1 MKKVIFLL
9 GSLVLFL
16 SVLGQNNDPS
26 APPAPKEKKPPKKQ
40 IGIGLKGGVNFSNVT
55 NASEVNA
62 NNTTGF
68 MIGAYFAPP
77 TKGIFG
83 FRTEI
88 IYSRQGYD
96 YANGT
101 STGSVN
107 LDYLLL
113 PQLTTINISR
123 FFEIDFGIQ
132 MAFLLNAKADSTKTS
147 SSANPYGEMIDYY
160 NKFQYGLA
168 GGIQI
173 NPVRML
179 FIGARYGIS
188 LSNMYKDPSTYTGGG
203 SGMPLPP
210 FIPSTSS
217 LNLKNNVLSIY
228 AGLKF

>member
-9 GSLVLFL
+9 GSLALFI
-16 SVLGQNNDPS
+16 SVMGQKTDSS
-26 APPAPKEKKPPKKQ
+26 AAAAPKEKKPEKKL
-40 IGIGLKGGVNFSNVT
+40 IGLGLKAGVNFSNVT

-68 MIGAYFAPP
+68 MIGAFYAPQ
-77 TKGIFG
+77 TKGVLG

-88 IYSRQGYD
+88 IYSKQGYD
-96 YANGT
+96 YANG
-101 STGSVN
+101 SSSGSVK

-132 MAFLLNAKADSTKTS
+132 LAFLLNAKADSSKAS
-147 SSANPYGEMIDYY
+147 SGSNPYGAMLDYY

-173 NPVRML
+173 NPIRRL

-188 LSNMYKDPSTYTGGG
+188 LSNMYKDPSSYSGGG
-203 SGMPLPP
+203 SSMPVPP

-217 LNLKNNVLSIY
+217 IDLKNNVLTIF